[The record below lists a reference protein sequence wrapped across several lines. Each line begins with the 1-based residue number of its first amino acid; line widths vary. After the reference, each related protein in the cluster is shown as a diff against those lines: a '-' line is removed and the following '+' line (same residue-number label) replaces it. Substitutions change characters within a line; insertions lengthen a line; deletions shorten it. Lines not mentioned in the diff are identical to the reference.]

1 MLTTCPCSCVAKE
14 TTASTF
20 VHKGA
25 QSSKEANIF
34 VRISLLLLDEFID
47 FIHTLKVMNNL
58 YLTILLFTK
67 NTEDRGGGGR
77 RCRVYLLTVQLLG

>member
-1 MLTTCPCSCVAKE
+1 MLTTCRCSCVAKE

-25 QSSKEANIF
+25 QPSKEANIF
-34 VRISLLLLDEFID
+34 VRISLLLPDEFID

-67 NTEDRGGGGR
+67 KYRRSGGGGGGGAG
-77 RCRVYLLTVQLLG
+77 YIS